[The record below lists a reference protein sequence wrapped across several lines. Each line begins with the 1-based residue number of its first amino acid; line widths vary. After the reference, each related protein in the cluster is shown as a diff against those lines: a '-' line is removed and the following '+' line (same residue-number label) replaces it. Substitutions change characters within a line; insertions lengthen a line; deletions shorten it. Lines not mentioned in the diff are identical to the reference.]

1 MLLSGDVEISPDRLL
16 VWTECREAIATG
28 RLKPDGK
35 ILYPTGQSVV
45 AKAAIEPVW
54 YLPEV
59 ARRFQTTES
68 NLRQSIFRMTNG
80 MYPELITRPDIKVC
94 RH

>member
-1 MLLSGDVEISPDRLL
+1 
-16 VWTECREAIATG
+16 
-28 RLKPDGK
+28 
-35 ILYPTGQSVV
+35 LYSTGQSVV

-94 RH
+94 SMDAGASLGFIPDMSDI